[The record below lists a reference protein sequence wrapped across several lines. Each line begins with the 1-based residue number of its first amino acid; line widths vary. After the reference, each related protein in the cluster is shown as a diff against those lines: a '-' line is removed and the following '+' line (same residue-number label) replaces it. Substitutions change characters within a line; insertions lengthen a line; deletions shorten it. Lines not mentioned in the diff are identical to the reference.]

1 MVAVNGNVLI
11 GSSKGKHDATWKGT
25 FTEHFLVWVKMKL
38 NQWILNNL
46 TCVKSLQYIINL
58 SKVRFPQFSGIS
70 RYWNPGMW
78 KSDLPTHGLLD
89 IMNIREIMEHFI
101 DQKWHNQC
109 NQKLFSYILKLSI
122 IKEQKT
128 LLSFTKGKA
137 IFLKLEFP
145 FNTKFY
151 GIDYL
156 TENSKYWFRI
166 TS

>member
-25 FTEHFLVWVKMKL
+25 FTEHFLVWVKENWINEYWIIELVYKL
-38 NQWILNNL
+38 
-46 TCVKSLQYIINL
+46 SLQYIINL
-58 SKVRFPQFSGIS
+58 SKIRFPQFSGIS

-89 IMNIREIMEHFI
+89 IMNIREIMEDFI

-145 FNTKFY
+145 FNTKY

-156 TENSKYWFRI
+156 TENSKYWFLI